1 MLDRFHVPPD
11 IEVRVPQDDM
21 RATVEDI
28 FLKMGVPSEDAT
40 QAEDVLV
47 YADVRGI
54 ESHGVSNMLRMYV
67 AEFGKGT
74 INPRPN
80 WRIERE
86 TDSAATIDCDR
97 GHGVILGPKG
107 MEIAIN
113 KARNTGVGV
122 VTMVNGRH
130 FGAAAYHAAL
140 ALEHDMIGWAMT
152 VGQVNMLPTFGAVPM
167 VGVYPL
173 AFAAPTRD
181 EPPFIFDAAMGSI
194 AGNKVRL
201 AERVGTNLL
210 PGWIAKSDGTP
221 IMEETEVPEQYHMLP
236 LGSTRELGSH
246 KGYGLAA
253 MIDILCNVL
262 GGSDASFQH
271 QERYAA
277 HHFIAYDIEAFT
289 DREQFKDRMDAFMK
303 GLRETP
309 PAPGHE
315 RVYYAGLPEH
325 EAEIDRSAN
334 GIPYHPDVIEWF
346 RDITSE
352 LEIPYRFG

>member
-1 MLDRFHVPPD
+1 MTRTVLDTNA
-11 IEVRVPQDDM
+11 I
-21 RATVEDI
+21 
-28 FLKMGVPSEDAT
+28 
-40 QAEDVLV
+40 
-47 YADVRGI
+47 
-54 ESHGVSNMLRMYV
+54 VS
-67 AEFGKGT
+67 G
-74 INPRPN
+74 
-80 WRIERE
+80 
-86 TDSAATIDCDR
+86 
-97 GHGVILGPKG
+97 
-107 MEIAIN
+107 
-113 KARNTGVGV
+113 
-122 VTMVNGRH
+122 
-130 FGAAAYHAAL
+130 
-140 ALEHDMIGWAMT
+140 IGWS
-152 VGQVNMLPTFGAVPM
+152 G
-167 VGVYPL
+167 
-173 AFAAPTRD
+173 
-181 EPPFIFDAAMGSI
+181 PPRFILDAAMGSI